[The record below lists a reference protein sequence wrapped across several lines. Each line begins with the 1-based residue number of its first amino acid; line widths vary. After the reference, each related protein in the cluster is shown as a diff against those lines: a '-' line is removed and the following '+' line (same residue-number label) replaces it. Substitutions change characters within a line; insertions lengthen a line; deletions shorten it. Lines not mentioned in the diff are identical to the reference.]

1 MSGLARGRPLTQDAL
16 IWGKRG
22 FVVVL
27 IAALLAAA
35 APAPTPAVV
44 DAAKPETVIAALQ
57 DAGYKAV
64 LKKDGSGDPLITS
77 AASGANFNVYF
88 YGCEQGAGCRSLQLY
103 AAYTVK
109 PKLTADK
116 VNGWNRENRFGTALL
131 DKDGD
136 PALQWD
142 VITET
147 GMPEPLF
154 AQMIDRWAGAMASYQ
169 TYVGW

>member
-1 MSGLARGRPLTQDAL
+1 MRRTTR
-16 IWGKRG
+16 KRG
-22 FVVVL
+22 FDVVL

-35 APAPTPAVV
+35 TPAAAPATV
-44 DAAKPETVIAALQ
+44 DAAKPESIVTALQ

-77 AASGANFNVYF
+77 AASGATFNIYF
-88 YGCEQGAGCRSLQLY
+88 YGCEKGAGCRSLQLY

-109 PKLTADK
+109 VKLTADK
-116 VNGWNRENRFGTALL
+116 INGWNRDNRFGAALL

-147 GMPEPLF
+147 GMPAPLF
-154 AQMIDRWAGAMASYQ
+154 AQMIDRWSGAMASYQ
-169 TYVGW
+169 TYIGW